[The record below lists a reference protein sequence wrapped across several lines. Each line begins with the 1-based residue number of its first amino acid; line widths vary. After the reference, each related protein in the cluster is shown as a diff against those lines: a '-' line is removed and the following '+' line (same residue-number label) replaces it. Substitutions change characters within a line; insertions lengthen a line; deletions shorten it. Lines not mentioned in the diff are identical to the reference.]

1 MTELSIERVGK
12 VTASRLPGVLG
23 LSPHTDR
30 VGVMREMVREY
41 FGAPTEFAGNIVT
54 DYGHE
59 HEPDAITEY
68 ERARGVLVMGMQ
80 QFFASPLHPIG
91 ATVDGLVG
99 ADGVVEAKAPY
110 RALYLHVDERP
121 DIEVQIRLQM
131 ECTRRQ
137 WGDLCVWRP
146 SGISISRVEY
156 DADWFPSVLP
166 AIEEFYAEYQ
176 ATLEDAASSEPY
188 LTPMVDER
196 TDAEWQLAAFD
207 WNEAKAERDRAQQS
221 LDAATEVLRKLSD
234 GKKSKGSGVQVIPS
248 NRSGKVDWVTAAKDY
263 GIDADK
269 YREAG
274 TTILT
279 VRKAAQ

>member
-1 MTELSIERVGK
+1 MSELSIERVGK

-30 VGVMREMVREY
+30 NGVMRAMVREY
-41 FGAPTEFAGNIVT
+41 FGAPEEFAGNFVT
-54 DYGHE
+54 EWGNE

-68 ERARGVLVMGMQ
+68 ERMRGVLVMGMQ

-110 RALYLHVDERP
+110 RASYLHVDERP

-146 SGISISRVEY
+146 SGISVSRVEY
-156 DADWFPSVLP
+156 DAAWFPSVLP
-166 AIEEFYAEYQ
+166 EIQEFMAEYQ
-176 ATLEDAASSEPY
+176 AILEDAALAEPY
-188 LTPMVDER
+188 LAPLVDER
-196 TDAEWQLAAFD
+196 TDPEWQLAAFE
-207 WNEAKAERDRAQQS
+207 WNEARIAREHAQES
-221 LDAATEVLRKLSD
+221 LDAAAEVLRKLSD
-234 GKKSKGSGVQVIPS
+234 GKKSKGFGAQVVPS
-248 NRSGKVDWVTAAKDY
+248 NRSGKVDWATAAKDY
-263 GIDADK
+263 SIDPDK
-269 YREAG
+269 YRDAG
-274 TTILT
+274 RTILT
-279 VRKAAQ
+279 VRRAAQ